1 MADTLGILVSSKMHL
16 DAVVE
21 LVKAAHAKG
30 CETQVFFTGSA
41 VFLTLEPRFAELEGK
56 AKLWVCDV
64 SFRTNGLHGR
74 EDDVPG
80 VGYKDFVTQGR
91 NAEMLAEVDRYVVF

>member
-1 MADTLGILVSSKMHL
+1 MADTLGILVSSDKHL
-16 DAVVE
+16 DHVVE

-30 CETQVFFTGSA
+30 KETQVFFTGSA
-41 VFLTLEPRFAELEGK
+41 VFLTLEPAFAELVGK

-91 NAEMLAEVDRYVVF
+91 NAEMLAEVDRYIVM

>member
-1 MADTLGILVSSKMHL
+1 MADTLGILVSSKKHL

-30 CETQVFFTGSA
+30 KETQVFFTGSA
-41 VFLTLEPRFAELEGK
+41 VFLTLEPAFAELEGK

-80 VGYKDFVTQGR
+80 VDYKGFATQGR

>member
-1 MADTLGILVSSKMHL
+1 MVDTLGILVSSDKHL
-16 DAVVE
+16 DHVVA

-30 CETQVFFTGSA
+30 KETQVFFTGSG
-41 VFLTLEPRFAELEGK
+41 VFLTLEPAFAELEGK

-91 NAEMLAEVDRYVVF
+91 NAEMLAEVDRYIVM

>member
-1 MADTLGILVSSKMHL
+1 MAETLGILVSSNKHL
-16 DAVVE
+16 DHVVE

-30 CETQVFFTGSA
+30 KETQVFFTGSA
-41 VFLTLEPRFAELEGK
+41 VSLTLEPAFAELEGK

-64 SFRTNGLHGR
+64 SFRSNGLHGR

-80 VGYKDFVTQGR
+80 VDYKGFATQGR

>member
-1 MADTLGILVSSKMHL
+1 MTDTLGILVTSTRHL
-16 DAVVE
+16 DSVVK
-21 LVKAAHAKG
+21 LVGAAHAKG
-30 CETQVFFTGSA
+30 VETQVFFTGA
-41 VFLTLEPRFAELEGK
+41 GVFLTLDPGFAELEGK

-80 VGYKDFVTQGR
+80 VDYKGFATQGR

>member
-1 MADTLGILVSSKMHL
+1 MADTLGILVSSKKHL
-16 DAVVE
+16 DAVVG
-21 LVKAAHAKG
+21 LVKAAHARG
-30 CETQVFFTGSA
+30 TETQVFFTGSA
-41 VFLTLEPRFAELEGK
+41 VFLTLEPAFAELEGK

-64 SFRTNGLHGR
+64 SFRSNGLHGR

-91 NAEMLAEVDRYVVF
+91 NAEMLAEVDRYLVF

>member
-1 MADTLGILVSSKMHL
+1 MADTLGILVSSTNHL
-16 DAVVE
+16 DSVVE
-21 LVKAAHAKG
+21 LVTAAHARGK
-30 CETQVFFTGSA
+30 ETQVFFTGSA
-41 VFLTLEPRFAELEGK
+41 VFLTLEPDFAKLEGM

-80 VGYKDFVTQGR
+80 VDYKGFATQGR

>member
-1 MADTLGILVSSKMHL
+1 MADTLGILVSSNKHL
-16 DAVVE
+16 DHVVE

-30 CETQVFFTGSA
+30 KETQVFFTGST
-41 VFLTLEPRFAELEGK
+41 VFLTLEPAFAELEGK

-64 SFRTNGLHGR
+64 SFRSNGLHGR

>member
-1 MADTLGILVSSKMHL
+1 MAKTLGILVSSDRHL
-16 DAVVE
+16 DSVVE

-30 CETQVFFTGSA
+30 IETQAFFTGAA
-41 VFLTLEPRFAELEGK
+41 VFLTLEPAFAELEGK

-80 VGYKDFVTQGR
+80 VGYKDFATQGR
-91 NAEMLAEVDRYVVF
+91 NAEMLAEVDRYIVM

>member
-1 MADTLGILVSSKMHL
+1 MAETLGILVSSKKHL
-16 DAVVE
+16 DHVVE

-30 CETQVFFTGSA
+30 KEIQVFFTGSA
-41 VFLTLEPRFAELEGK
+41 VFLTLEPAFAELEGK

-91 NAEMLAEVDRYVVF
+91 NAEMLAEVDRYLVF